1 MIWNKEKELFEEVK
15 YNATV
20 AYNKLTKQYE
30 IEKPKVE
37 YYKEQGLNYLYR
49 KELVVLQ
56 GIEENMKKEQDTIDR
71 MTRLLYQMEPKT
83 TWYNV
88 ISNKA
93 ALIYIDNGCA
103 ERYSPSF
110 ISNIRDLLYTD
121 QVKVYL
127 YDWEHK
133 LWIDPSTYDV
143 TYEIESGIKLDERQD
158 YTSDNVMTSITITPN
173 DSSFSFSRKILVYFA
188 YDTCDIFDD
197 VVMNSKKINVRFKP
211 LVVLD
216 KEDKDYDPYYD
227 IRIRKHFDGEEVYE
241 TTADDN
247 GEIYIKRIR
256 RSGKY
261 EDSPVFRL
269 CDVSVT
275 DSHGDHPYNDITTF
289 KVKSPFKGLTT
300 TRQFNKP
307 SFAATIKAPIDSFV
321 PNEHVK
327 LICISNNEL
336 SSYDGNISSVMFEG
350 TTSLNGTT
358 QVITITNSTLPNY
371 VTGTFVCTVF
381 NDDSYDSTGGVI
393 QIVVTTT
400 GTDIYDDWVTVPTD
414 YMRYRELPN
423 EFKIKLSNPTASEG
437 KATVTLHIEYNKDY
451 SDTVNEDNSGLYNP
465 YEYYYNPTQQKRLPI
480 SDVKRNAHDRR
491 LVIDSSTNPDVK
503 LVKSTYI
510 GICRYSAARIPENGV
525 IDMTGYLPTPLTRN
539 RYEFWVNGRCVS
551 GTKDLIILSPTSIQ
565 LCNMKSLRNFE
576 CIELVDDVDM
586 DNDLM
591 HQGNVY
597 IDINGNTFSSFKLA
611 MLSNSKIRNQ
621 NISFVFNANNH
632 DKLNDYWRSIV
643 DNPNN
648 YDLEQDIFSTITFD
662 DSTNDYNSL
671 FNIPTI
677 NGISLFHPKLPGLG
691 ITEVPNIDI
700 VKEFDKVWKIEATTN
715 PFFMTTHRSDTHL
728 TDQNVGLVL
737 HVTHI
742 TDSHWHD
749 LSIDTTG
756 MFEIHTTGPVEK
768 YFTLYV
774 SRLENGAIDDVNN
787 TVKIIPFMSSSVY
800 ILLDESYQGMYLHST
815 HPNTNPIHII

>member
-1 MIWNKEKELFEEVK
+1 
-15 YNATV
+15 
-20 AYNKLTKQYE
+20 
-30 IEKPKVE
+30 
-37 YYKEQGLNYLYR
+37 
-49 KELVVLQ
+49 
-56 GIEENMKKEQDTIDR
+56 
-71 MTRLLYQMEPKT
+71 
-83 TWYNV
+83 
-88 ISNKA
+88 
-93 ALIYIDNGCA
+93 
-103 ERYSPSF
+103 
-110 ISNIRDLLYTD
+110 
-121 QVKVYL
+121 
-127 YDWEHK
+127 
-133 LWIDPSTYDV
+133 
-143 TYEIESGIKLDERQD
+143 
-158 YTSDNVMTSITITPN
+158 
-173 DSSFSFSRKILVYFA
+173 
-188 YDTCDIFDD
+188 
-197 VVMNSKKINVRFKP
+197 
-211 LVVLD
+211 
-216 KEDKDYDPYYD
+216 
-227 IRIRKHFDGEEVYE
+227 
-241 TTADDN
+241 
-247 GEIYIKRIR
+247 
-256 RSGKY
+256 
-261 EDSPVFRL
+261 
-269 CDVSVT
+269 
-275 DSHGDHPYNDITTF
+275 
-289 KVKSPFKGLTT
+289 
-300 TRQFNKP
+300 
-307 SFAATIKAPIDSFV
+307 
-321 PNEHVK
+321 
-327 LICISNNEL
+327 
-336 SSYDGNISSVMFEG
+336 
-350 TTSLNGTT
+350 
-358 QVITITNSTLPNY
+358 
-371 VTGTFVCTVF
+371 
-381 NDDSYDSTGGVI
+381 
-393 QIVVTTT
+393 
-400 GTDIYDDWVTVPTD
+400 
-414 YMRYRELPN
+414 
-423 EFKIKLSNPTASEG
+423 
-437 KATVTLHIEYNKDY
+437 
-451 SDTVNEDNSGLYNP
+451 
-465 YEYYYNPTQQKRLPI
+465 
-480 SDVKRNAHDRR
+480 
-491 LVIDSSTNPDVK
+491 
-503 LVKSTYI
+503 
-510 GICRYSAARIPENGV
+510 
-525 IDMTGYLPTPLTRN
+525 
-539 RYEFWVNGRCVS
+539 
-551 GTKDLIILSPTSIQ
+551 
-565 LCNMKSLRNFE
+565 MKSLRNFE